1 MAYSRGE
8 LKGSYDRSFVLI
20 SELELN
26 ARSHNRLI
34 LAVIAD

>member
-8 LKGSYDRSFVLI
+8 LKGSYDKSFVSI

-26 ARSHNRLI
+26 ARSHKKLI